1 MTSNKGNN
9 DVWVLKID
17 GSGNLEGQKSIG
29 GSEIDLAFDIAELN
43 DGSVVIVGES
53 WSSDNDI
60 PENKGFS
67 DLLIINL
74 K

>member
-17 GSGNLEGQKSIG
+17 DSGNIEWEKSIG
-29 GSEIDLAFDIAELN
+29 GTEIDIAFDIAELD

-60 PENKGFS
+60 PENRGFS
-67 DLLIINL
+67 DLLIVKL